1 MEVHQVRYFLAVC
14 ENLSF
19 TQAARKCHVTQPSL
33 TRAIQLLE
41 KEFGGYLFHRE
52 RSRIHLNELGRIV
65 QPYLQDAWD
74 MTQAAK
80 RQAKD
85 YVARA
90 PMELKLAI
98 MCTIA
103 PALLIQLFNRL
114 RGARP
119 DIKLELIDGTAQSV
133 EEQLIS
139 SKAEAAIYCRPDR
152 APDASLNYLPLFRE
166 QMMIVLTPTHRLA
179 SRDYIEISDLSGERY
194 VQRSFCE
201 FNDMV
206 DSVFDDRGVDCETV
220 YRSDRDDWVL
230 AMVASG
236 FGFGF
241 FPKYSIANADVVVR
255 PLVNPEFWREVSLT
269 TVKGRPYSRA
279 VGALVHEAMRS
290 AWLGDVPLS
299 VKNLS
304 HRRGDP
310 EKPD

>member
-1 MEVHQVRYFLAVC
+1 MEMHQVRYFLAVC
-14 ENLSF
+14 EQLSF

-41 KEFGGYLFHRE
+41 KEFGDHLFHRE
-52 RSRIHLNELGRIV
+52 RSRIRLTELGRIV
-65 QPYLQDAWD
+65 RPYLQDAWEQ
-74 MTQAAK
+74 TQVAK
-80 RQAKD
+80 REAKD
-85 YVARA
+85 YVSKA
-90 PMELKLAI
+90 PMQLRLAI

-103 PALLIQLFNRL
+103 PALLIQLFARF
-114 RGARP
+114 RSARP
-119 DIKLELIDGTAQSV
+119 DVKLELIDGTAQSV
-133 EEQLIS
+133 EDQLVS
-139 SKAEAAIYCRPDR
+139 SNAEVAIYCRPDR
-152 APDASLNYLPLFRE
+152 KPDPRLNYIPLFRE
-166 QMMIVLTPTHRLA
+166 QMMIVLPARHRLA
-179 SRDYIEISDLSGERY
+179 SRETIEISDLAGERY

-241 FPKYSIANADVVVR
+241 FPKYSIANADVIAR
-255 PLVNPEFWREVSLT
+255 PLVNPEFWREISLT

-290 AWLGDVPLS
+290 AWLGDAPLAVRNMQRHNES
-299 VKNLS
+299 
-304 HRRGDP
+304 
-310 EKPD
+310 PDEPG